1 MKRVVPASAL
11 LVVGSVLLAV
21 ALPLRWQ
28 TVAATRGTTSVSATG
43 LDYAGYDIAVTAVFA
58 LLLVAAAVLLVAGW
72 RWAAVFAVM
81 TALLACLWAALV
93 FLAAG
98 YPAGGGSGSG
108 VTVTVGAG
116 VFVLS
121 AGALVALIGSALSF
135 RVRGVPALAREAQLI
150 V

>member
-1 MKRVVPASAL
+1 V
-11 LVVGSVLLAV
+11 
-21 ALPLRWQ
+21 
-28 TVAATRGTTSVSATG
+28 
-43 LDYAGYDIAVTAVFA
+43 VFA
-58 LLLVAAAVLLVAGW
+58 LLLAAAAILLVAGW

-81 TALLACLWAALV
+81 TALLGCLWGALV

-98 YPAGGGSGSG
+98 YPAGGGSVAG

-116 VFVLS
+116 VFVLA
-121 AGALVALIGSALSF
+121 AGAVLALIGSALSF